1 LAKTEEKEKFVHE
14 ENRGSAFTNDKKSK
28 DTDPDYLGTANIG
41 GVDYRLVAWA
51 NEFQEDKV
59 RLGIIFETEEEYQE
73 KKAAREAANSGSSKG
88 KAKSAGASAGSKR
101 SAAVSRR
108 RNY

>member
-1 LAKTEEKEKFVHE
+1 MAKEEKKFEHE

-41 GVDYRLVAWA
+41 GTDYRLVIWA
-51 NEFQEDKV
+51 NEFKDDKV

-73 KKAAREAANSGSSKG
+73 KRAAREAESNGKG
-88 KAKSAGASAGSKR
+88 TKAKSAAAGAKR
-101 SAAVSRR
+101 SASVSRR